1 MTAADRGTPVRALTV
16 PMDNARIL
24 SVLAELHG
32 GFVGRGWQAVALEK
46 AQQQKAEK
54 KGVSRHSERA
64 IVDRVRRS
72 QQRAA
77 KRKATA

>member
-1 MTAADRGTPVRALTV
+1 MTADRETIRRTLTV

-32 GFVGRGWQAVALEK
+32 GFVGRGWQAVAHEK

-54 KGVSRHSERA
+54 KGTSRHSERA
-64 IVDRVRRS
+64 IADRVRRS
-72 QQRAA
+72 QLRGA
-77 KRKATA
+77 KRKAAQ